1 MNERR
6 RGNLLRLLKPR
17 HVAVVG
23 GGDAVTVAGECR
35 RIGYDGPFW
44 PVNPKRSEIG
54 GYPCYSTVDDLPE
67 APDAVFIAVPREAAI
82 DTLAKLNAM
91 GAGGA
96 VCYTAGF
103 GEIGEEGRK
112 VEDRLIEAAGDMAL
126 IGPNCYGMIN
136 YVDKVALWPFAH
148 GGVCPGYGAA
158 IITQS
163 GMLSSDLTMS
173 QRSVPLSYMISAGNQ
188 TQLHLEDFI
197 DLLCERDE
205 VPAIGLHIEGLKD
218 AARFEAAALKALS
231 FGKPIVA
238 LKTGSSSVGASLTVS
253 HTGSL
258 SGEDSLYDALFDR
271 LGIVR
276 VDSPAELLETLK
288 FLCVAGV
295 PKGRRLGGLTCSGGG
310 ATMLAD
316 MAEKRGLEMPQP
328 SEATR
333 STLRSL
339 LPFTATV
346 SNPLDYTTPIWG
358 NREKTEPV
366 FRAFLNDGY
375 DSAILI
381 QDYPAPGLDE
391 SHSYYF
397 ADALGFVAAAADAG
411 IPAAVCST
419 LPENMD
425 ERTRQALIG
434 AGCAPMQGL
443 SECLTAVRAAVWYG
457 ERQRQIDPATPP
469 LLSAADTDIAR
480 PVLLDERTAKDRLSI
495 AGIRVPDA
503 VVTTAAGAVSDSR
516 SLTFPVALKML
527 SPLLPHKTEAGAVR
541 LDIASPDDLPSAIA
555 AMTAAVKAY
564 DPQAFRDRFLIET
577 MAGKP
582 VAELLVTVR
591 RDATFGLALTVGVGG
606 VLVEILKDATT
617 ILLPAAR
624 GDIERAVRRLRIAPM
639 FAGHRG
645 KPAADMEK
653 LVDSIEAL
661 CGIMIADTGEI
672 SEIEI
677 NPLFVL
683 PDGVIAV
690 DALMQVR
697 SPEAGR

>member
-44 PVNPKRSEIG
+44 PVNPKRTEIG

-82 DTLAKLNAM
+82 DTLARLNAM

-503 VVTTAAGAVSDSR
+503 VVTTAVGAVSDSR